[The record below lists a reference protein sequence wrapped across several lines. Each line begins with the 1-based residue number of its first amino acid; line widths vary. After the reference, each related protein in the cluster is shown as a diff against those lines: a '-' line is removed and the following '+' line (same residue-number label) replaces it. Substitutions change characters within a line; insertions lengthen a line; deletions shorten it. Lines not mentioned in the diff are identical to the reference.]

1 MRCFLVRSVGKL
13 GVNYLN
19 TQEEYGKLSHYHLE
33 VIKVNEKIVCNPK
46 QLWKQRGQCGKDQ
59 SRDNFKLKMGKNVY
73 NNLPYFV
80 HTLSYTPT

>member
-33 VIKVNEKIVCNPK
+33 VMKANEKKCAT
-46 QLWKQRGQCGKDQ
+46 R
-59 SRDNFKLKMGKNVY
+59 SNFGSGEGNVARTSPVTTSS
-73 NNLPYFV
+73 LR
-80 HTLSYTPT
+80 

>member
-1 MRCFLVRSVGKL
+1 MVRSVGKL

-33 VIKVNEKIVCNPK
+33 VIKANEKIVCNPK

-80 HTLSYTPT
+80 HTLSYTQT

>member
-33 VIKVNEKIVCNPK
+33 VMKANEKKVCDPK
-46 QLWKQRGQCGKDQ
+46 QLWNQRGQCGKDQ

-80 HTLSYTPT
+80 HTLSYT